1 MAGYPKDKN
10 SIDNI
15 MGELS
20 QSVNRNFRRAS
31 QLKTE
36 LDAYTDTQLTN
47 AGYSAGEVTAI
58 RTFATD
64 LLQLSN
70 IYSGS
75 VNLVSVKDFRVSLRP
90 CGACSAT
97 SRRPWWLSRSDPPAI
112 PVTTRTPPPSLRR
125 SRRVLPQTM

>member
-47 AGYSAGEVTAI
+47 AGYSAAEVTAI

-75 VNLVSVKDFRVSLRP
+75 VNLVSAKDFRVSLRP
-90 CGACSAT
+90 LWG
-97 SRRPWWLSRSDPPAI
+97 
-112 PVTTRTPPPSLRR
+112 
-125 SRRVLPQTM
+125 VLGDF